1 MTPWRMPRFL
11 GISVSD
17 PFWSEGDIFLY
28 ADWLTQNVTDEEAN
42 RASLAYCEG
51 KLQGSP
57 KDGIY
62 WFLKGNCHY
71 RLGEL
76 EEAAKAYSS
85 AVEHGEVS
93 SHANF
98 FMALCLI
105 ELDRL
110 PEAIA
115 ALESQLALTP
125 DHPEALFLLCVCHKT
140 QGEHEKGDKLIARV
154 EDVAPGMYAE
164 LYADYAAALAEG
176 VTDPLIRKGLEDA
189 VKELRGRGE

>member
-1 MTPWRMPRFL
+1 MR
-11 GISVSD
+11 
-17 PFWSEGDIFLY
+17 GDIFLY
-28 ADWLTQNVTDEEAN
+28 ADWLPRHVTDEEAN
-42 RASLAYCEG
+42 RTAIAYCEG
-51 KLQGSP
+51 KLQGNP

-85 AVEHGEVS
+85 AIEHGEVS
-93 SHANF
+93 SHAHF
-98 FMALCLI
+98 FLALCLI

-110 PEAIA
+110 PEAISS
-115 ALESQLALTP
+115 LESQLELTP
-125 DHPEALFLLCVCHKT
+125 DNPEALFLLGICLKT
-140 QGEHEKGDKLIARV
+140 QGEHGRGDKLIARV
-154 EDVAPGMYAE
+154 EDIVPGMYAE

-176 VTDPLIRKGLEDA
+176 VADPLIRRGLEDA